1 MAFSKRDIF
10 QCYEVCWQ
18 SESEYLIGE
27 GISPTNWQEDEVQDY
42 NDGYNGEDEGNGK
55 DEDDNDGADGA
66 VRERERR

>member
-1 MAFSKRDIF
+1 M
-10 QCYEVCWQ
+10 
-18 SESEYLIGE
+18 IGE